1 MGVNLSTIDQ
11 ADYPQGPS
19 ATQLNAGYTLGPLFV
34 GWTTSIFL
42 MGTVVSWGVTYFT
55 RQTKDRAWV
64 RTLVGI
70 AIFGDIVTAL
80 FNAASIVRRGKNQDR
95 SNYAISLLEAPDAL
109 ALLSGGLCAVAAQTF
124 FSVRAYRLLPSRR
137 YRYPFAFLAGG
148 LIAVSFGGAVGI
160 TTVEL
165 MNHGSTDE
173 TRGARPGTYELL
185 FTLAEVWLWASVAVD
200 GLLSTMLI
208 VRLAVNRKEI
218 GQRSSKMDQATGT
231 SLLLL
236 DFMRLA
242 FECAVLTMLFATV
255 GAILFVSTT
264 ETTNLSYAFTNALPG
279 LYTLSLL
286 WAVNATHRLRQEMQN
301 IDPSAMVQ
309 LVWNFAEDDENQISR
324 EGRLGELARGEGLA
338 VSLRRSAAPRKA
350 VKQLGHEVNLLTI
363 NRMTISQV
371 SGRRSPRHP
380 DLTLELD
387 DEDDEHRNHFDDVTG
402 YTRRSSEMKL
412 RASDEEARV

>member
-19 ATQLNAGYTLGPLFV
+19 ATQLNAGYTLGPLFA
-34 GWTTSIFL
+34 GWITSIFL
-42 MGTVVSWGVTYFT
+42 MGIVVSWGVTYFT
-55 RQTKDRAWV
+55 RQTKDRTWV

-80 FNAASIVRRGKNQDR
+80 FNAASIVRHGKNQDR
-95 SNYAISLLEAPDAL
+95 TNYAISLLEAPDAL

-124 FSVRAYRLLPSRR
+124 FSVRVYRLLPS
-137 YRYPFAFLAGG
+137 A
-148 LIAVSFGGAVGI
+148 IGI
-160 TTVEL
+160 TTVEFI
-165 MNHGSTDE
+165 NHGSTDE
-173 TRGARPGTYELL
+173 TRGARPGTYGLL

-208 VRLAVNRKEI
+208 IRLAANRKEI
-218 GQRSSKMDQATGT
+218 GRRSSKTDQATGT

-286 WAVNATHRLRQEMQN
+286 WAVNATHRLRQEMQD

-309 LVWNFAEDDENQISR
+309 LVWNLAEDDENQISR
-324 EGRLGELARGEGLA
+324 ERRLAELARGEGLA

-350 VKQLGHEVNLLTI
+350 VKQLGHEVNLLMI
-363 NRMTISQV
+363 DRMTISQV
-371 SGRRSPRHP
+371 SDRRSPRQP
-380 DLTLELD
+380 DPTLGLD
-387 DEDDEHRNHFDDVTG
+387 DDDDEHRNHFDEVTG
-402 YTRRSSEMKL
+402 STGERSEMKI
-412 RASDEEARV
+412 RALEEEARI